1 MIFMSATS
9 LEKYRSGGRNRF
21 TCPRCEAAK
30 TFTRYVDEQGK
41 YFADHVGRCNRES
54 KCGYHYTPKQFFI
67 DNPSSNNKGQW
78 PNLAAWKKPFQAPHA
93 ERLTSVNMQAI
104 PKPVFEE
111 TQTAPDCNFV
121 RFLAD
126 TFGAD
131 TARDL
136 RSKFCIGSNAD
147 LWPNSTVFWLLGTN
161 GTPYGAQVV
170 LYDAASGKRQ
180 KNSWIHSAL
189 SRRFSKHDQVLPE
202 WLQAYEQAS
211 KIPVPFGLHLLKESE
226 GKPLAI
232 VESAKTAVIM
242 SAIQPKALWLAV
254 GSLSNLNEQRLM
266 EVKGADIVLYPDLG
280 AFEKWCTKAD
290 ELKAKGFKIAVS
302 GLLEDAATDLDR
314 QQGFDI
320 ADYFLKQCKASI
332 PMEPTP
338 NNEPK
343 PKGNIEGLP
352 SWLALHPDGIHINEK
367 PLHSLNLE
375 QRQSFQLHILEA
387 AKTDQMMKAVWDY
400 YWLDIIA

>member
-1 MIFMSATS
+1 MQTSTS

-21 TCPRCEAAK
+21 TCPQCETVK

-41 YFADHVGRCNRES
+41 YFADHVGKCNRES

-67 DNPSSNNKGQW
+67 DNPSSTNKGQR
-78 PNLAAWKKPFQAPHA
+78 PSSAAWRKPFQATNA
-93 ERLTSVNMQAI
+93 EMLTKANIQAL
-104 PKPVFEE
+104 PKQVFEE

-121 RFLAD
+121 RFLAT
-126 TFGAD
+126 TFG
-131 TARDL
+131 TATAQEL
-136 RSKFCIGSNAD
+136 RRKFCIGSNDD
-147 LWPNSTVFWLLGTN
+147 LWSNSTVFWLLGTD

-170 LYDAASGKRQ
+170 LYDPGTGKRQ
-180 KNSWIHSAL
+180 KNGWIHTAL
-189 SRRFSKHDQVLPE
+189 SRRFSKHGQALPE

-242 SAIQPKALWLAV
+242 TAIQPKALWLAV
-254 GSLSNLNEQRLM
+254 GSLSNLNEQRLL

-280 AFEKWCTKAD
+280 AFDKWSVKAD

-302 GLLEDAATDLDR
+302 ELLESAASDLDR

-320 ADYFLKQCKASI
+320 ADYFLKECGASKSV
-332 PMEPTP
+332 
-338 NNEPK
+338 EPK
-343 PKGNIEGLP
+343 PSNKQKSKGRIEGLP
-352 SWLALHPDGIHINEK
+352 LWLTLHPDGIRINDK
-367 PLHSLNLE
+367 PLHALNLE
-375 QRQSFQLHILEA
+375 QRQRFHLHILDA
-387 AKTDQMMKAVWDY
+387 SKTDQTMKAVWDC
-400 YWLDIIA
+400 YWLDICT